1 MSTPLLIALIYV
13 VSFAVFVSCGF
24 WLVRRYWSNDER
36 EFSTIRVLA
45 LVVGTVVVLDI
56 IGTLLFFVLAA
67 WVA

>member
-24 WLVRRYWSNDER
+24 WLVRRHWSNDER
-36 EFSTIRVLA
+36 EFPTVRVLA
-45 LVVGTVVVLDI
+45 LVVAAVVVLDI

-67 WVA
+67 WVV